1 MAIEIESADVVRLI
15 EQYLK
20 ESNLTRTLQTLQE
33 ETGISLNTVDSV
45 EGFMSEITSGHWD
58 TVLQVVQNLKLPDH
72 KLMDLYEQIVIE
84 LVELRELGAA
94 RTLLRQTD
102 PMIALKHNYPDRHA
116 HLENLL
122 ARSYF
127 DPREVLVILLKRLLK
142 AYLDG
147 QSKEKRRQ
155 AIATALSGEVSVVAP
170 SRLLALLGQALKWQ
184 QHQGLLPPGTAIDVF
199 RGKAAVREQEDEKP
213 PAQLSTTIRVG
224 QKCHVECA
232 RFSPDG
238 QFLVTGSVDGFIE
251 VWNFTTGKLRKDLK
265 YQAQDTFMMMED
277 SVLCLTFSRDSEML
291 ASGSGDGK
299 VKVWRI
305 QSGQCLRR
313 FEKAHSKGVTAVQFS
328 KDSTHLLSASFD
340 HSIRIHGLKSGK
352 LIKEFLGHTSV
363 VNSVG
368 FTPDGHYIIS
378 GSSDGSV
385 RVWSVRSGECTNTF
399 KAISGLV
406 GREVAIHS
414 VIPVPRNADQFVV
427 ASRSNIVAIMNM
439 QGQVVRSFSNGKREG
454 GDFIDCCVSSRGEW
468 IYCVAEDRLLYC
480 FNVVAGG
487 KLERTMP
494 VHEKEV
500 IGCAHH
506 PHQNL
511 IATYSEDGLLRIWK
525 P

>member
-1 MAIEIESADVVRLI
+1 M
-15 EQYLK
+15 Q
-20 ESNLTRTLQTLQE
+20 
-33 ETGISLNTVDSV
+33 
-45 EGFMSEITSGHWD
+45 
-58 TVLQVVQNLKLPDH
+58 
-72 KLMDLYEQIVIE
+72 
-84 LVELRELGAA
+84 
-94 RTLLRQTD
+94 
-102 PMIALKHNYPDRHA
+102 
-116 HLENLL
+116 
-122 ARSYF
+122 
-127 DPREVLVILLKRLLK
+127 
-142 AYLDG
+142 
-147 QSKEKRRQ
+147 
-155 AIATALSGEVSVVAP
+155 
-170 SRLLALLGQALKWQ
+170 
-184 QHQGLLPPGTAIDVF
+184 
-199 RGKAAVREQEDEKP
+199 
-213 PAQLSTTIRVG
+213 VG

-265 YQAQDTFMMMED
+265 YQAQDTFMMMEE
-277 SVLCLTFSRDSEML
+277 SVLCLAFSRDSEML

-299 VKVWRI
+299 IKVWRI

-328 KDSTHLLSASFD
+328 KDSTHMLSASFD

-352 LIKEFLGHTSV
+352 LIKEFLGHTAV

-368 FTPDGHYIIS
+368 YSPDGHYIIS

-385 RVWSVRSGECTNTF
+385 RVWSIRSGECTNTF

-427 ASRSNIVAIMNM
+427 ASRSNTVAIMNM

-511 IATYSEDGLLRIWK
+511 IATYSEDGLLRLWK